1 MQVVH
6 VSMQPTVAKD
16 LLMQFLRNL
25 IDDNSGATAIEYA
38 LIAGLISIV
47 IIVGAT
53 LIGTHLNVTFDT
65 LGTALAP

>member
-1 MQVVH
+1 MQVVR

-25 IDDNSGATAIEYA
+25 IDDESGATAIEYA
-38 LIAGLISIV
+38 LIASLISIV
-47 IIVGAT
+47 IIAGAT
-53 LIGTHLNVTFDT
+53 LIGTNLDVTFDT